1 MNQSKNKMVEK
12 IKSVVLVV
20 LFLLTILLLYFFW
33 EDVEIRDF
41 SLENLRFS
49 TENELRNTVKVTD
62 VILPSYINICFDND
76 TYTKISNGRKTYWNG
91 ETTSVFKAFQEVIS
105 SEDTYTEEITAMQY
119 EEIMTFIS
127 LRAVFEYSLPF
138 RE

>member
-1 MNQSKNKMVEK
+1 MYQ
-12 IKSVVLVV
+12 
-20 LFLLTILLLYFFW
+20 
-33 EDVEIRDF
+33 RQ
-41 SLENLRFS
+41 
-49 TENELRNTVKVTD
+49 
-62 VILPSYINICFDND
+62 INICFDND

-138 RE
+138 REYCEFLGIDIPPVSYTHLDVYKRQQ